1 MVKDKFDFRA
11 ELAMHGAGNK
21 HTVKVQNQRRAF
33 VNTVAACK
41 VYRVRIFSAGL
52 RQSRLQH

>member
-1 MVKDKFDFRA
+1 
-11 ELAMHGAGNK
+11 MHGAGNK